1 MMSNIKATMAYPNP
15 DDVQPRLAE
24 AIWDIHRGQN
34 LEAASKYIKG
44 FFGTIEWVLRTA
56 EEVYEVNSLKF
67 NAAEKLKFKSAFTGV
82 PVTELKRRKKAT

>member
-1 MMSNIKATMAYPNP
+1 MSSGEVRLAYPNP
-15 DDVQPRLAE
+15 DDVSPRLAE
-24 AIWDIHRGQN
+24 AIWDIHRQQN
-34 LEAASKYIKG
+34 LEASSKYVRG

-82 PVTELKRRKKAT
+82 PIEELKKRKK